1 MTGLV
6 QPGLVARRLLII
18 ADRLQQAQ
26 GPLSHHIGGVFGLI
40 EGHADMGL
48 SAEIVD
54 LMRFDGVQQAA
65 QARAVGEIAMVQDR
79 SRRRRVQ
86 IVVVTVKMVETGGV
100 EGTGP
105 PNHAMNLIAARQ

>member
-6 QPGLVARRLLII
+6 QPGLVAHRLLII
-18 ADRLQQAQ
+18 ANRLQQAQ

-40 EGHADMGL
+40 EGHADMRLG
-48 SAEIVD
+48 AEIIN

-65 QARAVGEIAMVQDR
+65 QARAVGEIAMVQDQT
-79 SRRRRVQ
+79 RRRRVQ